1 MKVFLEPLGKKV
13 EQYYIEKMKQGDI
26 QARNILIERNMR
38 LVAHIA
44 KKYHNPEDEMEDLI
58 SIGTFGLIKGIMTFD
73 SKKGSKLATYSARCI
88 ENELLM
94 YMRSKKKTAKDV
106 SLYEQIG
113 MDKEGNNLQLVD
125 IVESVQGDLE
135 NDVEQREL
143 LEILGRNMKG
153 ILSEREL
160 WIVVKRYGLDGNE
173 PLTQMEVAKKLE
185 ISRSYVSRMEKKALA
200 KLRKLLEKGIVY

>member
-1 MKVFLEPLGKKV
+1 MKVFLEPLEKKE

>member
-1 MKVFLEPLGKKV
+1 MKVFLEPLEKKE

-185 ISRSYVSRMEKKALA
+185 ISRSYVSRMEKKALE

>member
-1 MKVFLEPLGKKV
+1 MKVFLEPLGKKE

-125 IVESVQGDLE
+125 IVESVQGDL
-135 NDVEQREL
+135 
-143 LEILGRNMKG
+143 
-153 ILSEREL
+153 
-160 WIVVKRYGLDGNE
+160 
-173 PLTQMEVAKKLE
+173 
-185 ISRSYVSRMEKKALA
+185 
-200 KLRKLLEKGIVY
+200 

>member
-1 MKVFLEPLGKKV
+1 MKVFLEPLGKKE

>member
-1 MKVFLEPLGKKV
+1 MKVFLEPLEKKE

-185 ISRSYVSRMEKKALA
+185 ISRSYVSRMEKKALS

>member
-1 MKVFLEPLGKKV
+1 MKVFLEPMEKKE